1 MVVILDEMLE
11 KSIDKAQE
19 QISGG
24 TSERFLEFIEKSY
37 RIVKIVPNKFS
48 EISPGEISEAVLE
61 RIH

>member
-1 MVVILDEMLE
+1 MLE

-19 QISGG
+19 QIPGG
-24 TSERFLEFIEKSY
+24 TSERFLEFIEKSL